1 MQDDDLERKSGIYPY
16 VLDGDERRLNIR
28 AFSDKTKREAY
39 DGILCKFP
47 PSYAVKLGAAKNEKA
62 SEKSEAFLLIQ
73 YC

>member
-47 PSYAVKLGAAKNEKA
+47 PSYAEKLGAAKNEK
-62 SEKSEAFLLIQ
+62 SLKNRRLF
-73 YC
+73 C